1 MFINYLLEYNVYFML
16 SSVMKV
22 KFVQVN
28 TKINTSVEVMTK
40 IFRTGLPRQYLS
52 QSLNSRLQFMLS
64 VHYNFFFVFLLLLL

>member
-1 MFINYLLEYNVYFML
+1 VFINYLLEYNVYFML